1 MTQAELRR
9 ILGVARQTV
18 WKMVTQL
25 VEAGL
30 LFKWR
35 TEDKFVLVR
44 LTEDGLERIR
54 AAYGVAFTERDAE
67 PPADDEPRKQRRY
80 RKGEAVTPDG
90 KPIHPQLRPFRR
102 TLATATTVGREVAR
116 VFTTYAWEWAGRG
129 RRHRRSRQLQLLDH
143 MMSEAREIAQ
153 ALGDTSRQIYPLDI
167 GEDD

>member
-25 VEAGL
+25 IDAGL

-35 TEDKFVLVR
+35 TEEKFVLVR
-44 LTEDGLERIR
+44 LTEDGLARIR
-54 AAYGVAFTERDAE
+54 TAYGVAFTERDGQ
-67 PPADDEPRKQRRY
+67 PSDDTARKRRRY

-90 KPIHPQLRPFRR
+90 KPLRPHLRPFRR
-102 TLATATTVGREVAR
+102 ALAASTTVGREVAR

-143 MMSEAREIAQ
+143 MMNEAREVAQ
-153 ALGDTSRQIYPLDI
+153 ALGDTSRLIYPLDI
-167 GEDD
+167 READ